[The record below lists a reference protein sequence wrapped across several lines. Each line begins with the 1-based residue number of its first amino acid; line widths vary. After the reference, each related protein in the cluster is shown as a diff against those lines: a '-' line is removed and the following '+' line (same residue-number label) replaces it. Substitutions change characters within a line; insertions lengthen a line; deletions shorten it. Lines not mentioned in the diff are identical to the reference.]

1 MDLNSKQK
9 RVMVFIQ
16 EWCATHQ
23 DPVPQFMIIYSLK
36 SEIPESTI
44 KSSLL
49 ALKRKGY
56 IRKAINVKPVS
67 FVKLRGVVIYN

>member
-1 MDLNSKQK
+1 MLY
-9 RVMVFIQ
+9 IQ

-23 DPVPQFMIIYSLK
+23 DPVPQYMIIFHLK
-36 SEIPESTI
+36 SSMAESTI
-44 KSSLL
+44 KSSII

-67 FVKLRGVVIYN
+67 FVKLRGIVSYN